1 MDSIKK
7 VFWDA
12 YHPHFWVLPKVAHFF
27 DQTTNPYIVIK
38 YSKKHERCYKSYKKY
53 FLIFLSNLL
62 I

>member
-38 YSKKHERCYKSYKKY
+38 YSKKHERCYKSYKK
-53 FLIFLSNLL
+53 
-62 I
+62 